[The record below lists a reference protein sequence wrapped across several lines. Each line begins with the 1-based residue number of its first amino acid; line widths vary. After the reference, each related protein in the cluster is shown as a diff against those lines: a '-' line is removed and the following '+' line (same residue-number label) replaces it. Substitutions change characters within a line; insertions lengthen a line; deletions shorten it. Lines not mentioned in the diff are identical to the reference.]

1 MVKLLTFAL
10 KLLTLLEYWPIVAEV
25 VEFSPIPSVVS
36 AWTV

>member
-1 MVKLLTFAL
+1 MVYLLKFAL
-10 KLLTLLEYWPIVAEV
+10 KLLTLLKYRPIVTEV